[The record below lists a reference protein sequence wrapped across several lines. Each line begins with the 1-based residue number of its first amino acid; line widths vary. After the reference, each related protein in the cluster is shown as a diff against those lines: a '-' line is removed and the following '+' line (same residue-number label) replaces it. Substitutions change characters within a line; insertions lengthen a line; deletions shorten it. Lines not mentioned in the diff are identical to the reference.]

1 MKRRTLFNHFFIIL
15 LVFAFTGC
23 EKAIDATVVEVDE
36 EVIHLS
42 SFKKQYKE
50 YMDNNYQSDNLLT
63 RYSFLNKLV
72 EEKLI
77 LKYARENN
85 LDNDPSYA
93 DDIGA
98 IYDQMLLN
106 YYFDK
111 KINKNFQITDS
122 DTRKL
127 FIWQSQRA
135 HICHLF
141 SRSEKQIWDIHKR
154 LTYDESSWS
163 ILSLIHI

>member
-1 MKRRTLFNHFFIIL
+1 MKEKIILNHCFLIL

-23 EKAIDATVVEVDE
+23 EKGIDATVVEVDD

-42 SFKKQYKE
+42 SFKEQYQK

-72 EEKLI
+72 DEKLI

-85 LDNDPSYA
+85 LDNDSSYA
-93 DDIGA
+93 ENIRA

-111 KINKNFQITDS
+111 KIQF
-122 DTRKL
+122 
-127 FIWQSQRA
+127 F
-135 HICHLF
+135 
-141 SRSEKQIWDIHKR
+141 
-154 LTYDESSWS
+154 
-163 ILSLIHI
+163 

>member
-85 LDNDPSYA
+85 LGNDPSYTENVNS
-93 DDIGA
+93 
-98 IYDQMLLN
+98 IYNQMLLN
-106 YYFDK
+106 
-111 KINKNFQITDS
+111 
-122 DTRKL
+122 
-127 FIWQSQRA
+127 
-135 HICHLF
+135 
-141 SRSEKQIWDIHKR
+141 
-154 LTYDESSWS
+154 
-163 ILSLIHI
+163 